1 MPARLT
7 RFKYAI
13 TSPVEFAPDT
23 VGRYRNS
30 DPMTLGFLVRQHVE
44 KKGEVYLTYPQRAL
58 FDKIGIR
65 RQVLEPDPWGN
76 FLLSGY
82 DYGTARNWARL
93 GLLYLRDGVWNGQR
107 LLPEGFTKFVSTPA
121 PAWRRPEYGGQFWVN
136 GVGNLEPAA
145 RCLFHVRRG
154 RPAHLHRAVAR
165 SGHCSYGTPARRAGR
180 CEALNQSLSAI
191 VAAVESAR

>member
-1 MPARLT
+1 M
-7 RFKYAI
+7 
-13 TSPVEFAPDT
+13 EFAPNT

-107 LLPEGFTKFVSTPA
+107 CCRRASRSSSARPRPRGGVLNTAASSGSTASAIGICRAMRISCQAPAASTPSSC
-121 PAWRRPEYGGQFWVN
+121 RRTIWSSSGWGIS
-136 GVGNLEPAA
+136 AA
-145 RCLFHVRRG
+145 RRWAAKL
-154 RPAHLHRAVAR
+154 
-165 SGHCSYGTPARRAGR
+165 
-180 CEALNQSLSAI
+180 LNQSLAAI
-191 VAAVESAR
+191 IAAVEAAR

>member
-1 MPARLT
+1 
-7 RFKYAI
+7 
-13 TSPVEFAPDT
+13 
-23 VGRYRNS
+23 
-30 DPMTLGFLVRQHVE
+30 MTLGFLVRQHVE
-44 KKGEVYLTYPQRAL
+44 KKGEVYLTHPQRAL

-107 LLPEGFTKFVSTPA
+107 LLPEGFAKFVSTPA

-136 GVGNLEPAA
+136 GIGNWNLPRDAYFASGAGGQHTFVVPSHDLVVVRMGHQRGAPVGSKLLNN
-145 RCLFHVRRG
+145 
-154 RPAHLHRAVAR
+154 
-165 SGHCSYGTPARRAGR
+165 
-180 CEALNQSLSAI
+180 ALAAI
-191 VAAVESAR
+191 VSVVEASR